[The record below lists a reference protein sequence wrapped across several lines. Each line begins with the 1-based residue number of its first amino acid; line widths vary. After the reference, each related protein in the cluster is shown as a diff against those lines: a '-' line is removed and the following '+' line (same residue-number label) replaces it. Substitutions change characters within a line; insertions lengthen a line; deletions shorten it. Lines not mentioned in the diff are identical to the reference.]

1 MSAPATNQTD
11 GVKFA
16 RTSTSLA
23 LWFGLLGGPT
33 AVFANVLVGYPSVDR
48 ACVSNSSTVLH
59 LLTLMFL
66 GIAIL
71 AGVVAWYLRQR
82 AGDWPGTAGG
92 VLPRS
97 RFMAT
102 VGILASALSV
112 FGIILQW
119 IPIFFLGACHGT

>member
-1 MSAPATNQTD
+1 MSAPATNQA
-11 GVKFA
+11 GGAKFT

-59 LLTLMFL
+59 VLTLMFL

-71 AGVVAWYLRQR
+71 AGLVAWRLRQR
-82 AGDWPGTAGG
+82 AGDWPGAARGL
-92 VLPRS
+92 LPRS
-97 RFMAT
+97 RFMA
-102 VGILASALSV
+102 
-112 FGIILQW
+112 W
-119 IPIFFLGACHGT
+119 NRFFAPRLIAG